1 MNIIITFTTNKN
13 SLITATVQL
22 NLNHGGLAFSDFF
35 GIMMP
40 TNHKCDWLMKLQG
53 NFWNSHCTQPKMSPR
68 QRLRLMSRG
77 VNGFWNSHCTQ
88 PKMSPRQ
95 RLRLMSRGVNGFW
108 NSHCTQPKM
117 SPRHFWSHRLTVR
130 TSGFHP
136 GNPGSIPGGITK
148 AKRKTPLLEKWCFS
162 FCLCEEILTLARTY
176 FEQREQ

>member
-22 NLNHGGLAFSDFF
+22 NLNHGGLAFFDFF

-53 NFWNSHCTQPKMSPR
+53 N
-68 QRLRLMSRG
+68 
-77 VNGFWNSHCTQ
+77 FWNSHCTQ

>member
-1 MNIIITFTTNKN
+1 MNKN
-13 SLITATVQL
+13 EKYKLFIPPLLLLDNVILKNLIIWEHALETWLSGWRHRFRKPASGKPDRGFKSLRFRRKK
-22 NLNHGGLAFSDFF
+22 LAFFDFF
-35 GIMMP
+35 GIMVR
-40 TNHKCDWLMKLQG
+40 TNHTVVG
-53 NFWNSHCTQPKMSPR
+53 Y

-136 GNPGSIPGGITK
+136 GNPGSIPGGITN
-148 AKRKTPLLEKWCFS
+148 LNF
-162 FCLCEEILTLARTY
+162 TL
-176 FEQREQ
+176 RERISATK